1 MIGLS
6 EKEVIQTELASL
18 IKCELVKTIVQTS
31 KGVKPIEYK
40 WVLIQKHNEND
51 KAIKYKARLIA
62 QVFSQRLDIDYNDYN
77 EKYSPIVCE
86 LHFNF

>member
-6 EKEVIQTELASL
+6 EKEAIQTELASL
-18 IKCELVKTIVQTS
+18 IKCELVKTIVQTPE
-31 KGVKPIEYK
+31 GVKPIEYK

-51 KAIKYKARLIA
+51 EAIKYKARLIA
-62 QVFSQRLDIDYNDYN
+62 QVFSQRLDIDYN